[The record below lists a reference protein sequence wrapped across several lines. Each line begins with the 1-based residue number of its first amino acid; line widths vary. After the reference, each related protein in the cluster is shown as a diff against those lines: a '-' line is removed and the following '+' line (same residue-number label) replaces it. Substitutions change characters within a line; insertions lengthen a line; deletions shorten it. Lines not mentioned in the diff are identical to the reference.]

1 MSSFSHTPAQEEA
14 ISTLDRNLLVLA
26 SAGTGKTYVLVRRFL
41 YILEHKEDW
50 SVSSVVALTFTK
62 LAAQEMRVRILREVN
77 ERKQVSA
84 EGSIWHERSGE
95 MAQLQVSTV
104 HSFCE
109 RVLRQHA
116 VEADIDPDF
125 SVLADDDVE
134 LLRKQAINMTF
145 AEMAETE
152 AEWLEAMPRYT
163 RQDLQHTLNHAFTK
177 RSTLHYVLSQKCI
190 AVDSLLA
197 DWQQLVLEEMDLVWQ
212 QYEKTHPD
220 LKESMCRLGDFIGPG
235 RQRGWD
241 AEDKLGQQ
249 MAPSYHAVQA
259 IRSRDWTAAVET
271 LEEESMARKQSGAK
285 TKWHNEEALL
295 SARQHMVNVR
305 DALVFLRK
313 QEFSSR
319 ADPHAAEAAQ
329 AVRTWL
335 ELWQKALD
343 HYSGL
348 KQERLGLDYDDLE
361 ILALEILQKGRAEP
375 GSRVGRFV
383 SAIRQVLADEHQ
395 DINPVQQQIIDTLA
409 PIESPG
415 RLFVVGD
422 TKQSI
427 YRFRQAQV
435 TAFAELAVKL
445 RKETD
450 FEETTLASS
459 FRTQQ
464 PLVAAT
470 NHLFNHVLTPVMGEE
485 FASFEAKPLPLTSN
499 IRPLHNQLASV
510 ELHIVQ
516 KLDSESTGVELKQDE
531 IRLIA
536 NRLIQLKANGLS
548 IRTFNQTGTNESG
561 ERPSAF
567 RWKDAAILLRS
578 SGDVGLFENVLRTAR
593 IPYQVA
599 AEVPLQSRLPIRAL
613 LALLRHLHR
622 PLDDFNL
629 AVALRSP
636 LFGIDDG
643 ALYRLMTR
651 LRAADMPL
659 CLFSEIE
666 VLVGRE
672 QAARLEQAAQILQN
686 LYPWT
691 HSVSPEQ
698 LLRRILEYTGLLETC
713 MADADRYRG
722 ARHLEE
728 IRAFQAHLRDEQHR
742 PLGELLRR
750 CTELGI
756 SYQHAEEA
764 ETADGEGRVR
774 IMTIHKSKGLEFPV
788 VFVPQ
793 LDRRLSGSGNSMEN
807 PMLVFD
813 PEFGFVC
820 QLRDEQG
827 ATLKPRSHWAAMRRE
842 DRMRYV
848 ETKRMLYVACTRAAD
863 LLIMTG
869 VHAKKEPI
877 GPSKRTD
884 QGQAPHWLSEV
895 LEAYDLN
902 SELFEVGQPCTIK
915 RSDGNTSFRLRS
927 AGYQA
932 GTLALEEQKETIATI
947 VPGTEDIGGPTALSL
962 PLETK
967 AEDLQEIGR
976 DTRQQR
982 IGTFTHDL
990 ITQWNSWYPKSRI
1003 ELQELVTARLRQ
1015 AEIADPLAESDVL
1028 AYLSALRASPLAK
1041 AINAAPVK
1049 HWEVPVALREYTY
1062 VKHRRIDLLYQSEDG
1077 LWHIVDWKTERVT
1090 EVTLPDIKRSYMGI
1104 LATYAQ
1110 AVEKLLG
1117 QYPEVCLCFLSPE
1130 IRVVPVSRQE
1140 LVSVRPT

>member
-1 MSSFSHTPAQEEA
+1 MSSFLHTPAQEEA

-41 YILEHKEDW
+41 YILEHKKDW
-50 SVSSVVALTFTK
+50 PVSSVVALTFTK

-125 SVLADDDVE
+125 SVLADDDVK
-134 LLRKQAINMTF
+134 LLRKQAINLAFT
-145 AEMAETE
+145 EMAE
-152 AEWLEAMPRYT
+152 AQVKWLEAMPCYT
-163 RQDLQHTLNHAFTK
+163 RSDLQHTLNHAFGK
-177 RSTLHYVLSQKCI
+177 RSTLHFVLNQRCTTEE
-190 AVDSLLA
+190 SLLA
-197 DWQQLVLEEMDLVWQ
+197 DWEQLVEEEMDLVWK
-212 QYEKTHPD
+212 QYVKAHPD
-220 LKESMCRLGDFIGPG
+220 LSDSIDWLEAYGGPG
-235 RQRGWD
+235 QSPAWD

-249 MAPSYHAVQA
+249 MVPSYLAIQA
-259 IRSRDWTAAVET
+259 LRDRNWTAAVEV
-271 LEEESMARKQSGAK
+271 LHQECMARKQRGAK
-285 TKWHNEEALL
+285 SKWHSEEAML
-295 SARQHMVNVR
+295 SARQHVANVR
-305 DALVFLRK
+305 DAFVFLRK
-313 QEFSSR
+313 QEFSSHP
-319 ADPHAAEAAQ
+319 DPHAPEAAR
-329 AVRTWL
+329 AVRIWL
-335 ELWQKALD
+335 ELWHIALA
-343 HYSGL
+343 HYARL
-348 KQERLGLDYDDLE
+348 KQEQLGLDYDDLE
-361 ILALEILQKGRAEP
+361 ILALDLLQKGRAEP
-375 GSRVGRFV
+375 GSRVGRLV
-383 SAIRQVLADEHQ
+383 SSIRQVLADEHQ
-395 DINPVQQQIIDTLA
+395 DINPIQQQIIDTLA
-409 PIESPG
+409 PIEIPG

-427 YRFRQAQV
+427 YKFRQAQV

-445 RKETD
+445 RKETG
-450 FEETTLASS
+450 FEETTLDSS
-459 FRTQQ
+459 FRTQK

-470 NHLFNHVLTPVMGEE
+470 NHLFNHVLTPEMGEE

-499 IRPLHNQLASV
+499 IEPLHNQTACV

-531 IRLIA
+531 IRVIA
-536 NRLIQLKANGLS
+536 NRLIQLKANGLTV
-548 IRTFNQTGTNESG
+548 RTLNQTGSNDSG
-561 ERPSAF
+561 ERASTF
-567 RWKDAAILLRS
+567 KWKDAAILLRS
-578 SGDVGLFENVLRTAR
+578 SWDVGLFENVLRTAQ

-636 LFGIDDG
+636 LFGIDDET
-643 ALYRLMTR
+643 LYRLMTR

-659 CLFSEIE
+659 CRFSENE
-666 VLVGRE
+666 VLVGQE
-672 QAARLEQAAQILQN
+672 QAARLEQAAQVLRE
-686 LYPWT
+686 LYAWT
-691 HSVSPEQ
+691 HSVSPER
-698 LLRRILEYTGLLETC
+698 LLCRILEYTGLMETC
-713 MADADRYRG
+713 MADTDRYRG

-728 IRAFQAHLRDEQHR
+728 IRAFQAHLRAEQHR

-764 ETADGEGRVR
+764 ETPHGEGRVR

-788 VFVPQ
+788 VFVSQ
-793 LDRRLSGSGNSMEN
+793 LNRRLSGSGNSMEI
-807 PMLVFD
+807 PMLEFD
-813 PEFGFVC
+813 PEFGLVC
-820 QLRDEQG
+820 QLRDGQG
-827 ATLKPRSHWAAMRRE
+827 ASLKTRSHWAAMRRE

-869 VHAKKEPI
+869 VHAKKEPV
-877 GPSKRTD
+877 GPSKKTD

-902 SELFEVGQPCTIK
+902 SEHFEVGQPCTID
-915 RSDGNTSFRLRS
+915 RSDGKTSFQLCS

-932 GTLALEEQKETIATI
+932 GTLDLEEQKEHIATI
-947 VPGTEDIGGPTALSL
+947 EPGAEQIGGPTALSL
-962 PLETK
+962 SLETK

-976 DTRQQR
+976 ETRQQR

-1049 HWEVPVALREYTY
+1049 HWEVPVALREDTY

-1090 EVTLPDIKRSYMGI
+1090 AVTLPDIKRSYMGS